1 MAQWWERSP
10 PTIVARVQIQAVTPY
25 VCWVCCWFYPLLWEA
40 FLRVLR
46 FFCLLKNQRFQI
58 PIRPRI
64 RSMKNHYVDVLPQNH
79 YLFIKL
85 FILFIEN
92 DYINY
97 DYSGTRSTIT
107 CI

>member
-1 MAQWWERSP
+1 
-10 PTIVARVQIQAVTPY
+10 
-25 VCWVCCWFYPLLWEA
+25 
-40 FLRVLR
+40 
-46 FFCLLKNQRFQI
+46 
-58 PIRPRI
+58 
-64 RSMKNHYVDVLPQNH
+64 MKNHYVDVLPQNH
-79 YLFIKL
+79 YLLIKL